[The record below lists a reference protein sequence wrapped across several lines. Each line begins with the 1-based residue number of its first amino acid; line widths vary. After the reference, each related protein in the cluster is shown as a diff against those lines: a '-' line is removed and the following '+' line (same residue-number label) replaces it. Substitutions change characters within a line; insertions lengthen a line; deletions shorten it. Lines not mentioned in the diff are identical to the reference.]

1 MPGGHTSMMN
11 CLDHETP
18 LKWVSSIVLT
28 VPCSVFHVDILPCAG
43 SFTVSCVVPLQSS
56 SLDIF
61 QTLGATG
68 GVLPL
73 FPWLIAALTFF
84 VHTKSTY
91 EQQPI
96 CITKS
101 QSNGGQCVRHVTVRL
116 FLFISIS
123 SSVHHFFLPFIPSI
137 ISMFALHDITDLH
150 CQHPKVVF

>member
-1 MPGGHTSMMN
+1 MVN
-11 CLDHETP
+11 RLDHETP
-18 LKWVSSIVLT
+18 LKRVSSIVLT
-28 VPCSVFHVDILPCAG
+28 VPCSVFHVDTLPCAG
-43 SFTVSCVVPLQSS
+43 SFTASCVVPSQSS
-56 SLDIF
+56 SLDVF

-68 GVLPL
+68 GVFPL

-101 QSNGGQCVRHVTVRL
+101 QSNGGQCVRHVTVRP

-123 SSVHHFFLPFIPSI
+123 SSVCHFFLPFIIFPLLYLCLPFMTLLI
-137 ISMFALHDITDLH
+137 CIANT
-150 CQHPKVVF
+150 PKLQFIDAFL